1 MAGIGTRKL
10 GDAQQA
16 LGRKGFRLLETHHAY
31 YVLHVDNK
39 PTQIRTYFSHKNT
52 GKDLWDNEV
61 NGMKNQMKFSSP
73 KELFQFIDCDISE
86 AAYVQLLRERGHI
99 PPEEAEETP
108 E

>member
-1 MAGIGTRKL
+1 
-10 GDAQQA
+10 
-16 LGRKGFRLLETHHAY
+16 
-31 YVLHVDNK
+31 
-39 PTQIRTYFSHKNT
+39 
-52 GKDLWDNEV
+52 
-61 NGMKNQMKFSSP
+61 MKNQMKFSSP